1 MKTYKTVNGM
11 SFDESTPNEVCLIL
25 SNANLYGWRIRVFYG
40 DKKTG
45 VCWNDEY
52 DTIGKVGKSTGSTKI
67 PLLIHNSRS
76 TGGGAILDGSIIK
89 IMDVVTK
96 EVLYLY
102 SGAKFTK
109 FSAQWDVIN
118 EEVLVTMGDDKI
130 IYGRCKGMRQA
141 RNLAAFMNGERM
153 RK

>member
-1 MKTYKTVNGM
+1 MNTYKTVNGM
-11 SFDESTPNEVCLIL
+11 SFDESTPNAVCLIL
-25 SNANLYGWRIRVFYG
+25 SSANLYGWRIRVFYG

-67 PLLIHNSRS
+67 PLLVHNSHS

-89 IMDVVTK
+89 IMDVITK

-102 SGAKFTK
+102 PGAKFTK
-109 FSAQWDVIN
+109 FNAQWDAIN
-118 EEVLVTMGDDKI
+118 GEALVTMEDDKI
-130 IYGRCKGMRQA
+130 IYGRCPGMKQA